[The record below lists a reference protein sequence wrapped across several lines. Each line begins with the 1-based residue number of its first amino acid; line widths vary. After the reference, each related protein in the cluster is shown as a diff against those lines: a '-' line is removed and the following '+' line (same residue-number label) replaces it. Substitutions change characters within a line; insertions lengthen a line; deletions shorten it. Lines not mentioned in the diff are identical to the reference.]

1 MVQHSLK
8 NMHDALAGKLDYSAL
23 ADLEQSLLNRLI
35 AMIDGLSKQFADK
48 ADTKKALKA
57 LERQMKNLFDMI
69 ILVFEN
75 LCAVGNANIDV

>member
-8 NMHDALAGKLDYSAL
+8 DMHDALNGKIDYSAL
-23 ADLEQSLLNRLI
+23 GDLEQSLLNRLN
-35 AMIDGLSKQFADK
+35 AMIEGLSKQFADK

-69 ILVFEN
+69 KSG
-75 LCAVGNANIDV
+75 AGGAA

>member
-69 ILVFEN
+69 KSG
-75 LCAVGNANIDV
+75 AGGAA